1 MELSN
6 PPTPPP
12 TPPPPSYVLA
22 TETIPQSLIQ
32 FIALLITPFEDHQP
46 LMYVSLIISLLS
58 AGLSIAAT
66 DRVLDQS
73 KARRRIDPKLYGYV
87 PTAANGANRQNYAMV
102 AFFSSYMGSNMF
114 ALAVLIV
121 SASKW
126 AVFVPCWFAL
136 EFCVL
141 LGVRASL
148 GNWRFYKKGA
158 DGAGPSLLLHLVMY
172 IALLAC
178 PFPLIR
184 NPVFLTPRVYSFGLL
199 YQLLSNFV
207 FVGIAYHS
215 FEGCEILRE
224 TTAWAILFLS
234 TVVCVVSGAV
244 AFYYVPKNLRGT
256 FYGHFTWKEYVA
268 TFYWNEARHAVVR
281 NIEMDTQ
288 EGIRATLPLRF
299 SIYYLPV
306 AELREFYME
315 NWERWEIDQPEWFD
329 EEFKKR
335 IPKELLCS

>member
-1 MELSN
+1 
-6 PPTPPP
+6 
-12 TPPPPSYVLA
+12 
-22 TETIPQSLIQ
+22 
-32 FIALLITPFEDHQP
+32 
-46 LMYVSLIISLLS
+46 MYVSLIISLLS

-73 KARRRIDPKLYGYV
+73 KARRRNDPKLYGYV

-102 AFFSSYMGSNMF
+102 AFFSSYMGSKMF

-126 AVFVPCWFAL
+126 AVFVPCWFVL
-136 EFCVL
+136 EFCFL
-141 LGVRASL
+141 LGVRASI

-158 DGAGPSLLLHLVMY
+158 DGAGFSLLAHLVMY

-234 TVVCVVSGAV
+234 SVVCVVSGAV
-244 AFYYVPKNLRGT
+244 AFYYVPKNLRGA
-256 FYGHFTWKEYVA
+256 FYGHLTFKEYVA
-268 TFYWNEARHAVVR
+268 TFWWNEQRHSTDHKHR
-281 NIEMDTQ
+281 ELDEQ
-288 EGIRATLPLRF
+288 EGIRACLPLAF

-306 AELREFYME
+306 EKCKEFYKENWE
-315 NWERWEIDQPEWFD
+315 NWEREQPEWFD
-329 EEFKKR
+329 EEFKES
-335 IPKELLCS
+335 IPKELICR